1 MIIMKTNRLL
11 NIIGGVLVAASSIF
25 YVGGCQS
32 LSEEEKAAAKGRRYI
47 EFVNESNAKER
58 AKKEKEGREYRE
70 FVNEYYAKERAK
82 ENARR
87 QAQNGYQTSPPQNN
101 LEKNAEKA
109 ITHGVGNFIGEAL
122 FYEYLKK

>member
-1 MIIMKTNRLL
+1 MKTNRLL

-58 AKKEKEGREYRE
+58 AKKEKEGREYLE
-70 FVNEYYAKERAK
+70 FVKEYNAKERAEQRDK
-82 ENARR
+82 
-87 QAQNGYQTSPPQNN
+87 AQNGYQTSPPQNN
-101 LEKNAEKA
+101 LEKDAEKA
-109 ITHGVGNFIGEAL
+109 ITHGVGEFIGEAL
-122 FYEYLKK
+122 IYEYLKK